1 MSTEDTIR
9 RLFQEKDNDEKLCPI
24 ILEILY
30 ERINQRQ
37 DTYAIELLDEA
48 KRLLTEK
55 KLKNISKEKT

>member
-9 RLFQEKDNDEKLCPI
+9 RLLQEKDQDEKLCPI

-55 KLKNISKEKT
+55 KI